1 MARTFVITG
10 SASGI
15 GKSLA
20 ARLTGKGHKVI
31 GVDLH
36 SADIIADLG
45 AKDGRAK
52 MVAEVKKMAPDGIDG
67 VMAGAGISDATRPA
81 DTIAINFF
89 GAKETLEG
97 LRPQLRGPR
106 PRAVTICST
115 SVVMPFDQMTLEL
128 CLAGDEEAAKK
139 HAAETGGFL
148 YGCTKRALWL
158 WLRHAALTKEWA
170 GSGILLNAVAPGA
183 IMTPMTAPLLDI
195 PEMVE
200 ALARSNPIAVE
211 KFAGPEDV
219 AELLD
224 FLLNFEGNYIL
235 GQTYFID
242 GGTDAIIRPDH
253 V

>member
-1 MARTFVITG
+1 MARTHVITG

-15 GKSLA
+15 GKATA

-36 SADIIADLG
+36 SADIIADL
-45 AKDGRAK
+45 ATKEGRAK
-52 MVAEVKKMAPDGIDG
+52 MIAEVARLAPDGIDG
-67 VMAGAGISDATRPA
+67 ILAGAGISDAARPA
-81 DTIAINFF
+81 DTIAINYF

-139 HAAETGGFL
+139 HAAEIGGFL

-158 WLRHAALTKEWA
+158 WLRHAALKKEWA
-170 GSGILLNAVAPGA
+170 GSGIMLNAVAPGA

-195 PEMVE
+195 PEMRE
-200 ALARSNPIAVE
+200 LLKKSNPVAVD
-211 KFAGPEDV
+211 KYAPPEDV
-219 AELLD
+219 AEFLD

-235 GQTYFID
+235 GQSFFID

>member
-15 GKSLA
+15 GKATA
-20 ARLTGKGHKVI
+20 ARLTGKGGKVI

-45 AKDGRAK
+45 AKEGRAK

-67 VMAGAGISDATRPA
+67 VLAGAGISDATRPA

-106 PRAVTICST
+106 ARAVTIAST
-115 SVVMPFDQMTLEL
+115 SIVMPTDQQVVEL
-128 CLAGDEEAAKK
+128 CLANDEDAAKK
-139 HAAETGGFL
+139 RAAEIGGFL
-148 YGCTKRALWL
+148 YGGSKRALAL
-158 WLRHAALTKEWA
+158 WLRKAALTKEWA
-170 GSGILLNAVAPGA
+170 GSGILLNAIAPGA

-200 ALARSNPIAVE
+200 ALSRSNPIAVD
-211 KFAGPEDV
+211 KFVGAEDV
-219 AELLD
+219 AEFLD
-224 FLLNFEGNYIL
+224 FLLNFEGNYL
-235 GQTYFID
+235 VAQNFFID
-242 GGTDAIIRPDH
+242 GGTDAIVRPGH
-253 V
+253 Y

>member
-1 MARTFVITG
+1 MVLNDQ
-10 SASGI
+10 S
-15 GKSLA
+15 KSDVPLFF
-20 ARLTGKGHKVI
+20 LPFLSLSLSSLLLFSSVY
-31 GVDLH
+31 
-36 SADIIADLG
+36 
-45 AKDGRAK
+45 
-52 MVAEVKKMAPDGIDG
+52 
-67 VMAGAGISDATRPA
+67 PA
-81 DTIAINFF
+81 FSFINSLFDYCFDTSIAINYF

-139 HAAETGGFL
+139 HAAEIGGFL

-200 ALARSNPIAVE
+200 ALSRSNPIAVE

>member
-15 GKSLA
+15 GKATA
-20 ARLTGKGHKVI
+20 ARLQDKGGKVI

-36 SADIIADLG
+36 DAEIIADLG
-45 AKDGRAK
+45 TQAGRAA
-52 MVAEVKKMAPDGIDG
+52 MIAQVKTMAPDGIDG
-67 VMAGAGISDATRPA
+67 VLAGAGISDASRPA
-81 DTIAINFF
+81 DTIAINYF

-128 CLAGDEEAAKK
+128 CLAGDEEGAKRR
-139 HAAETGGFL
+139 AQEIGGFL
-148 YGCTKRALWL
+148 YGGTKRALWL
-158 WLRHAALTKEWA
+158 WLRKAALRPEWA
-170 GSGILLNAVAPGA
+170 GAGIMLNAVAPGA
-183 IMTPMTAPLLDI
+183 IMTPMTAPLLDD
-195 PEMVE
+195 PAMVE
-200 ALARSNPIAVE
+200 LLKKSNPIAVE
-211 KFAGPEDV
+211 NFAPAEDV
-219 AELLD
+219 AEFLD

-235 GQTYFID
+235 GQSFFID
-242 GGTDAIIRPDH
+242 GGTDAIIRPEH